1 MTLGVSFPRVS
12 RRAPRAVRGVARYG
26 PRSAGGGGTPGFAVV
41 RSGARPGPTP
51 RGAIEAPQQAA
62 RRPHT
67 APCPGRAARLDWAP
81 RHQRGQP
88 VRAERRG
95 SASALRAGR
104 LLRLLCFLLCGLLEL
119 LGVLLTAFLCGLLGA
134 FGGLLRHLLTAL
146 AGLLSGLLDLLLDLV
161 RYVAELLVLHP
172 RGGDEH
178 AGQEAHGDRAER
190 NADRVLLR
198 HARRLAGAAP
208 DVLAA
213 GRCLGDA
220 RAGAS
225 DLGLRRLEL
234 LARPCLDIGLVTE
247 RLDRVAHA
255 GAGILYLLAD
265 FARVLAHST
274 SSFTDSWV
282 CSGTGG
288 VACCTLVLPV
298 NASTPDRASQMTVT
312 ISAASHSGMAVS
324 SAAIAVAVSA
334 PRPSST
340 DTPAPPNMPAPRPAR
355 LPFCAISALARSS
368 SWRTSVVVSCD
379 SCLSNSPVGRS
390 RKSSCTLSLAIAPS
404 S

>member
-51 RGAIEAPQQAA
+51 RGAIEAPPQAA

-67 APCPGRAARLDWAP
+67 APCPGRAARLGLAP

-119 LGVLLTAFLCGLLGA
+119 LGVLLTA
-134 FGGLLRHLLTAL
+134 L
-146 AGLLSGLLDLLLDLV
+146 AGLLSGFLDLLLDLV

-234 LARPCLDIGLVTE
+234 L
-247 RLDRVAHA
+247 
-255 GAGILYLLAD
+255 
-265 FARVLAHST
+265 
-274 SSFTDSWV
+274 
-282 CSGTGG
+282 
-288 VACCTLVLPV
+288 
-298 NASTPDRASQMTVT
+298 
-312 ISAASHSGMAVS
+312 
-324 SAAIAVAVSA
+324 
-334 PRPSST
+334 
-340 DTPAPPNMPAPRPAR
+340 
-355 LPFCAISALARSS
+355 
-368 SWRTSVVVSCD
+368 
-379 SCLSNSPVGRS
+379 
-390 RKSSCTLSLAIAPS
+390 
-404 S
+404 